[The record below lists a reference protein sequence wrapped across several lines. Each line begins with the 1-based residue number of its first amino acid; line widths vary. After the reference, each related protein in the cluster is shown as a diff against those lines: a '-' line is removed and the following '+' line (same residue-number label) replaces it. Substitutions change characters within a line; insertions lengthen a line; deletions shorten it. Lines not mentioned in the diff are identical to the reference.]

1 MAGGEGRVSTVPANC
16 SSHAAAADALP
27 GYSEFSQYC
36 CCANAHSA
44 IRCWGVR
51 VALAAVPFRLGS
63 GPGCASQK
71 VSASTLDAIF
81 PVSGSS
87 RGQSLFLPGA
97 A

>member
-27 GYSEFSQYC
+27 GYSAFSQNC
-36 CCANAHSA
+36 CCANAQTA
-44 IRCWGVR
+44 ILCWGVR
-51 VALAAVPFRLGS
+51 VALAAVPFRLGF
-63 GPGCASQK
+63 GPGCASQN
-71 VSASTLDAIF
+71 VSAGTLDAIF

-87 RGQSLFLPGA
+87 RGQSLRLPGA